1 MDREQIKALDSNQ
14 TIYHASVKNADGSA
28 LRARVS
34 GGMKEWKTKP
44 EEWYRPFKHGLRES
58 FRIGSPN
65 ETFATQWRFSN
76 PANWL
81 ENDPT

>member
-1 MDREQIKALDSNQ
+1 MDKSQIAALASGQ
-14 TIYHASVKNADGSA
+14 VIYHASVKNADGSA

-34 GGMKEWKTKP
+34 GQVKEWKRSG
-44 EEWYRPFKHGLRES
+44 EWRRPFTHGLKDYFYIGTHPTTSKTHPR
-58 FRIGSPN
+58 FRD
-65 ETFATQWRFSN
+65 